1 MDESKSEE
9 QRRGLRTQRAA
20 TAFVSVAC
28 GLLLVAMVAIAVK
41 MVVAGRGL
49 EIHRSHW
56 LVEDSWIGFLVT
68 MTLCL
73 VAVIFGLGW
82 RALRR
87 WNEERH
93 WSRHEAK
100 WTAGRKPEA

>member
-9 QRRGLRTQRAA
+9 QRRGVRRQRAA
-20 TAFVSVAC
+20 TAFVSIAC
-28 GLLLVAMVAIAVK
+28 VLLLGAMLAVAVK

-49 EIHRSHW
+49 EMHRSHW

-68 MTLCL
+68 MGLCL
-73 VAVIFGLGW
+73 VAVICGLAW

-87 WNEERH
+87 WSEERH

-100 WTAGRKPEA
+100 WTTGRKPDA

>member
-1 MDESKSEE
+1 MDESKDEE
-9 QRRGLRTQRAA
+9 RCRGTRMERAA
-20 TAFVSVAC
+20 TILVSVAC
-28 GLLLVAMVAIAVK
+28 LLVLGAMIAIAVK

-49 EIHRSHW
+49 EMHRSHW

-73 VAVIFGLGW
+73 VAAICGLGW
-82 RALRR
+82 RALQR

-93 WSRHEAK
+93 WTRHEAK
-100 WTAGRKPEA
+100 WTAGRKPDA

>member
-1 MDESKSEE
+1 MDESKGGE
-9 QRRGLRTQRAA
+9 QRRGVRRQRAA
-20 TAFVSVAC
+20 TAFVSIAC
-28 GLLLVAMVAIAVK
+28 ALLLGAMLAVAVK

-49 EIHRSHW
+49 EMHRSHW

-68 MTLCL
+68 MALCL
-73 VAVIFGLGW
+73 VAVICGLAW

-87 WNEERH
+87 WSEERH

-100 WTAGRKPEA
+100 WTTGRKPDA

>member
-1 MDESKSEE
+1 MDEFKGKE
-9 QRRGLRTQRAA
+9 QRCGMRTKRAA

-28 GLLLVAMVAIAVK
+28 LLLLVAMVVIAVK

-49 EIHRSHW
+49 EMHRSHW
-56 LVEDSWIGFLVT
+56 LVQDSWIGFSVT
-68 MTLCL
+68 MTLCIG
-73 VAVIFGLGW
+73 AVICGLGW
-82 RALRR
+82 RALRW

-100 WTAGRKPEA
+100 WSAGQKPEA